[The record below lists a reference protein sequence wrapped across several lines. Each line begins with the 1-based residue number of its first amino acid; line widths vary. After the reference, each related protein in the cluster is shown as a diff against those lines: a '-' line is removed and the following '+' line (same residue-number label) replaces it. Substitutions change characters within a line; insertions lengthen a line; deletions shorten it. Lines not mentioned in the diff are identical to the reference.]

1 MVLDGGFW
9 LCSRRGF
16 GAPCLMGVLK
26 KASDDQQQARLIVR
40 EWLMNKLKISKIRNM
55 SAGYYAVGILVFS
68 AVLGILAVIVEL
80 VQRNS

>member
-1 MVLDGGFW
+1 
-9 LCSRRGF
+9 
-16 GAPCLMGVLK
+16 
-26 KASDDQQQARLIVR
+26 
-40 EWLMNKLKISKIRNM
+40 MNKLKISQIRNM

>member
-1 MVLDGGFW
+1 
-9 LCSRRGF
+9 
-16 GAPCLMGVLK
+16 
-26 KASDDQQQARLIVR
+26 
-40 EWLMNKLKISKIRNM
+40 MNKLKISKIRNL

>member
-1 MVLDGGFW
+1 
-9 LCSRRGF
+9 
-16 GAPCLMGVLK
+16 
-26 KASDDQQQARLIVR
+26 
-40 EWLMNKLKISKIRNM
+40 MNKLKISKIRNI

>member
-1 MVLDGGFW
+1 
-9 LCSRRGF
+9 
-16 GAPCLMGVLK
+16 
-26 KASDDQQQARLIVR
+26 
-40 EWLMNKLKISKIRNM
+40 MNKLKISKIKNL